1 MSIMDID
8 KINLCD
14 MTESD
19 LKELEMRVHDEV
31 IKREQAREK
40 RAINNFK
47 KAFEELLLF
56 VDIIYEDEETG
67 EFADLRDF
75 NKFNFE

>member
-1 MSIMDID
+1 MDID

-14 MTESD
+14 ATME
-19 LKELEMRVHDEV
+19 ELEHLVAMLSDEI
-31 IKREQAREK
+31 IKRKQAREK

-47 KAFEELLLF
+47 KAFEELLPF
-56 VDIIYEDEETG
+56 VDIIYENEETG

-75 NKFNFE
+75 NKFKFE